1 LKYVLLEIRIIVLLQ
16 RISEV
21 HCSSLGLVVR
31 GHHALLRLM
40 QIGLETGREAWG
52 RENLKEELDVTLG
65 LVRAAC

>member
-1 LKYVLLEIRIIVLLQ
+1 MLLEIRIIVLLQ

-31 GHHALLRLM
+31 GYHALLRLM
-40 QIGLETGREAWG
+40 QIGL
-52 RENLKEELDVTLG
+52 ENLKEELDVTLG